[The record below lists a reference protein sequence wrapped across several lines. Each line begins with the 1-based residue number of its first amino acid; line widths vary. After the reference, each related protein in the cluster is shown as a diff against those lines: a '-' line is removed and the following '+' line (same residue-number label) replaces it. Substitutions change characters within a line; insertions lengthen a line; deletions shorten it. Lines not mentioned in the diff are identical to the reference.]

1 MTIPRIEQIN
11 SEAEDAKIACIQA
24 VLADRENNPAAFSQ
38 HLRETDSHI
47 REMRRIF
54 PELGVVSDD
63 FRSP

>member
-1 MTIPRIEQIN
+1 M
-11 SEAEDAKIACIQA
+11 QA

-38 HLRETDSHI
+38 RLRETDSHI